1 MIILGN
7 NNITTLI
14 DIDISILISC
24 IFDIV
29 NITTRNKLDNIVYHH
44 CIKLLDISGYYIL
57 WCINSEHFLNQSSLT
72 FVFFYK

>member
-7 NNITTLI
+7 NDITTLI
-14 DIDISILISC
+14 DIDLSILISC

-44 CIKLLDISGYYIL
+44 CIKNLNISGYYL
-57 WCINSEHFLNQSSLT
+57 L
-72 FVFFYK
+72 

>member
-1 MIILGN
+1 MSDVFYIATGYIENIVGMI
-7 NNITTLI
+7 TLTLEPAFEAI

-44 CIKLLDISGYYIL
+44 CIKILDISGYYL
-57 WCINSEHFLNQSSLT
+57 L
-72 FVFFYK
+72 